1 MKYEEKN
8 IPPDYNLESIHS
20 LCEYSAED
28 TIITR
33 RMCWAP
39 LEDLGATHMQT
50 YKWQLLE
57 IESTS

>member
-8 IPPDYNLESIHS
+8 IPPDYNLESIHG

-33 RMCWAP
+33 RMFCAP
-39 LEDLGATHMQT
+39 LEALGATHMQT
-50 YKWQLLE
+50 YKWQPLE